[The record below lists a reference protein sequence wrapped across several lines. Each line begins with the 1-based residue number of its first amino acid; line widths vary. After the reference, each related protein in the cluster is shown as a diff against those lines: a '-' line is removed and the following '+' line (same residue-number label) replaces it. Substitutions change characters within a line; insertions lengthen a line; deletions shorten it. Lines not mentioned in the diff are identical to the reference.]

1 MFLAGHTDIHQ
12 PKEQKK
18 RKKKAIMSTTVMNK
32 KKRQL
37 DKDVIVQ
44 SKALRNYT

>member
-12 PKEQKK
+12 PKEEKK
-18 RKKKAIMSTTVMNK
+18 KKKAIMSTTVMNK

-44 SKALRNYT
+44 SKALGNYT

>member
-1 MFLAGHTDIHQ
+1 MFLEVHTDIHQ
-12 PKEQKK
+12 PKEQE
-18 RKKKAIMSTTVMNK
+18 KKAITSTTVMN

-44 SKALRNYT
+44 SKALGNYT